1 MHSCLLWWQL
11 LEALEPQE
19 ETTLDHVAAIS
30 GNFADIFW
38 CPIMTWPSFPRS
50 ISHPISFPRSESST
64 ASLVSCCQQYC
75 DAFWNFSFCKMCN
88 TTNTTIQNLWI
99 QSYLCPLFPLFD
111 TTPRPCGAIWAS
123 SRSKWLFLAFQLCQW
138 KCEDNKKST
147 DYALKKQEITW
158 HNWSCRVS
166 TSCHQVPWYL

>member
-1 MHSCLLWWQL
+1 MMHSCLLWWQL

-88 TTNTTIQNLWI
+88 TSNTTIQNLWI
-99 QSYLCPLFPLFD
+99 QSYLCLLLPLFD
-111 TTPRPCGAIWAS
+111 TIPRPCNLSFQPLQVTLPRFSTLSMEMWRQQKIH
-123 SRSKWLFLAFQLCQW
+123 WLCTQ
-138 KCEDNKKST
+138 
-147 DYALKKQEITW
+147 KQEITW
-158 HNWSCRVS
+158 TNWSRRVS
-166 TSCHQVPWYL
+166 TSFHQVPWYL